1 MSAPASAAERL
12 QQGLTLAQA
21 GRLAQSKGVLETILG
36 DAEVGGQ
43 AHALLGQILGAE
55 GRHDLAQK
63 HLGAAIEKNA
73 SVPQWHAALGDCLLS
88 QQRYG
93 EAIAA
98 YRRAVGIEP
107 RLTAAWFNMGICNRN
122 IGRLPA
128 ARQAFEAALKLE
140 PKAPDILNNL
150 GSVCFELNDVEAATD
165 AYAAAAKIDRTNS
178 DLLANLALC
187 YEASNRPLEAE
198 QTAHAALALQTENG
212 LAILIL
218 GRLKMQARDFQSAIE
233 LFDRP
238 AGQANARLAFSFLI
252 NKAQC
257 FDRLG
262 DFVAAWQ
269 TAQQAHAHNLEDA
282 KHQASVQAGFA
293 AVKNNERYF
302 LESDF
307 QPPDLGR
314 LQEGQAAPV
323 FFIGFPRSGTT
334 LVERMLAHHPDVFAA
349 PERTPLGGV
358 FEWLKQQY
366 PRQRYPDMLRHV
378 RPDDLREM
386 RQVYWR
392 WADSQFKTP
401 KQPVFVDKM
410 PMNILAVG
418 LIDAIFPDA
427 KILCALR
434 DPRDVILSCYF
445 QDFAQ
450 NPSTSIFNDLSSTA
464 EYYGAVMGYWMRMKP
479 ALRPPIHEYR
489 YEDLVADSEKTL
501 KQIFEFIGLDWRS
514 DSLDYRDGLSG
525 THISTPSRAEINKPI
540 SDAAIGRWKNYAD
553 QIETLENA
561 YKQVLQTY
569 YT

>member
-1 MSAPASAAERL
+1 
-12 QQGLTLAQA
+12 
-21 GRLAQSKGVLETILG
+21 
-36 DAEVGGQ
+36 
-43 AHALLGQILGAE
+43 
-55 GRHDLAQK
+55 
-63 HLGAAIEKNA
+63 
-73 SVPQWHAALGDCLLS
+73 
-88 QQRYG
+88 
-93 EAIAA
+93 
-98 YRRAVGIEP
+98 
-107 RLTAAWFNMGICNRN
+107 
-122 IGRLPA
+122 
-128 ARQAFEAALKLE
+128 
-140 PKAPDILNNL
+140 
-150 GSVCFELNDVEAATD
+150 
-165 AYAAAAKIDRTNS
+165 
-178 DLLANLALC
+178 
-187 YEASNRPLEAE
+187 
-198 QTAHAALALQTENG
+198 
-212 LAILIL
+212 
-218 GRLKMQARDFQSAIE
+218 
-233 LFDRP
+233 
-238 AGQANARLAFSFLI
+238 
-252 NKAQC
+252 
-257 FDRLG
+257 
-262 DFVAAWQ
+262 
-269 TAQQAHAHNLEDA
+269 
-282 KHQASVQAGFA
+282 
-293 AVKNNERYF
+293 
-302 LESDF
+302 
-307 QPPDLGR
+307 
-314 LQEGQAAPV
+314 
-323 FFIGFPRSGTT
+323 
-334 LVERMLAHHPDVFAA
+334 MLAHHPDVFAA

-514 DSLDYRDGLSG
+514 DSLDYRDSLSG

>member
-1 MSAPASAAERL
+1 
-12 QQGLTLAQA
+12 
-21 GRLAQSKGVLETILG
+21 
-36 DAEVGGQ
+36 
-43 AHALLGQILGAE
+43 
-55 GRHDLAQK
+55 
-63 HLGAAIEKNA
+63 
-73 SVPQWHAALGDCLLS
+73 
-88 QQRYG
+88 
-93 EAIAA
+93 
-98 YRRAVGIEP
+98 
-107 RLTAAWFNMGICNRN
+107 
-122 IGRLPA
+122 
-128 ARQAFEAALKLE
+128 
-140 PKAPDILNNL
+140 
-150 GSVCFELNDVEAATD
+150 
-165 AYAAAAKIDRTNS
+165 
-178 DLLANLALC
+178 
-187 YEASNRPLEAE
+187 
-198 QTAHAALALQTENG
+198 
-212 LAILIL
+212 
-218 GRLKMQARDFQSAIE
+218 
-233 LFDRP
+233 
-238 AGQANARLAFSFLI
+238 
-252 NKAQC
+252 
-257 FDRLG
+257 
-262 DFVAAWQ
+262 
-269 TAQQAHAHNLEDA
+269 
-282 KHQASVQAGFA
+282 
-293 AVKNNERYF
+293 
-302 LESDF
+302 
-307 QPPDLGR
+307 
-314 LQEGQAAPV
+314 
-323 FFIGFPRSGTT
+323 
-334 LVERMLAHHPDVFAA
+334 
-349 PERTPLGGV
+349 
-358 FEWLKQQY
+358 
-366 PRQRYPDMLRHV
+366 
-378 RPDDLREM
+378 M